1 MSKTIVRIDQIS
13 DGGRN
18 PETDITED
26 VLWTLQFDNNGGVRT
41 LGKMQMLT
49 YLTAGTSP
57 IKNVHSF
64 KKWDIITTQGSEIRT
79 WVVVYDDHTHVQLV
93 NKDFYALIANGHRN
107 KEEMDLANED
117 TEDPEDSKEADD
129 ISERG
134 SISKA
139 VRQATEVAEAEKKQP
154 ITSPEERKEVD
165 DFRDQIKK
173 EDKFQDFRDLIKKD
187 ALPHPNETG
196 YDEFPSN
203 RDRKTYIDGITG
215 EKYTK

>member
-107 KEEMDLANED
+107 KEELMDLANED
-117 TEDPEDSKEADD
+117 PEDPEEVEEKINEFKNVFEKIKNAEPVKSVNKEKLN
-129 ISERG
+129 INSNILPK
-134 SISKA
+134 SILEKVQEKGPEIQSILN
-139 VRQATEVAEAEKKQP
+139 RQQ
-154 ITSPEERKEVD
+154 
-165 DFRDQIKK
+165 
-173 EDKFQDFRDLIKKD
+173 
-187 ALPHPNETG
+187 
-196 YDEFPSN
+196 
-203 RDRKTYIDGITG
+203 
-215 EKYTK
+215 